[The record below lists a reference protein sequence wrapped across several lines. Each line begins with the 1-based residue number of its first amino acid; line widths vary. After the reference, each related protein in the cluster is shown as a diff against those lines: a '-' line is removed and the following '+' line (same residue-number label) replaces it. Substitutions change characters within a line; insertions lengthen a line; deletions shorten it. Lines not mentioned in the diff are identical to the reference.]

1 MIQDV
6 LNKIGQASIL
16 VVGDLMLDRYWQGE
30 VERISPEAPVPIV
43 GIDRESNRELPGG
56 AANVARNVTALGARC
71 TLLGITGND
80 NDAGTLKDML
90 TQNDKVECD
99 FVSDATI
106 QTIVKLRII
115 SQNQQLIRLD
125 FESPITAGHSQA
137 LQEKMQQHIASHD
150 VVIFSDYG
158 KGSLTNIGGM
168 IELARKHQ
176 KPTVI
181 DPKGSDYSIYRNA
194 TMVTPNRKEFELA
207 AAPFHSEDELMTHA
221 NNMIKALGLE
231 SILVTRG
238 AEGMNWIVPDDHEAS
253 RLHGTKAREV
263 YDVTGAGD
271 TVIATIG
278 SGIAADIDRE
288 ALIQLALHTSGIVVG
303 KLGSA
308 TATVD
313 DIIQAY
319 KDDGV

>member
-1 MIQDV
+1 MAQEI
-6 LNKIGQASIL
+6 LEKIKKTKVL

-43 GIDRESNRELPGG
+43 GINREHIRELPGG
-56 AANVARNVTALGARC
+56 AANVARNVTALGAEC
-71 TLLGITGND
+71 TLLGITGD
-80 NDAGTLKDML
+80 DPDAVSLKNKLEQEDRV
-90 TQNDKVECD
+90 KCD
-99 FVSDATI
+99 FVTDKNI

-125 FESPITAGHSQA
+125 FESAINKQHSQR
-137 LQEKMQQHIASHD
+137 LEEKMQEYLPTHD

-158 KGSLTNIGGM
+158 KGGLIQISSM
-168 IELARKHQ
+168 IAHAKKNK
-176 KPTVI
+176 KPAIV
-181 DPKGSDYSIYRNA
+181 DPKGDDYSIYRNA
-194 TMVTPNRKEFELA
+194 TMITPNRKEFEQVA
-207 AAPFHSEDELMTHA
+207 GRFSDDSELIEKASKLIKELCF
-221 NNMIKALGLE
+221 E

-238 AEGMNWIVPDDHEAS
+238 AEGMNWIDPDDLPGS
-253 RLHGTKAREV
+253 KLHGTKAREV

-278 SGIAADIDRE
+278 AGIAAKIDRDD
-288 ALIQLALHTSGIVVG
+288 LIHLALYTSGIVVA

-319 KDDGV
+319 KNDEV